1 MKKNRIRLSVVIP
14 SAVRWLGTRSTAR
27 QISEK
32 EQNSSVRRHPVRCP
46 LARNV
51 LDGQT
56 NSVKKNRIR
65 LSVVIPS
72 AVRWLGTA
80 LDGQTRLSVVIPS
93 AVAGYE
99 RTRMRCCN
107 DDDELDGEVVEI

>member
-1 MKKNRIRLSVVIP
+1 MRGGGGGGYHRQSSIVNRGQLSIVNCQTID
-14 SAVRWLGTRSTAR
+14 
-27 QISEK
+27 K
-32 EQNSSVRRHPVRCP
+32 Y
-46 LARNV
+46 
-51 LDGQT
+51 DGQT
-56 NSVKKNRIR
+56 DSVKKNRIR